1 MSLTAAEQF
10 LLELTNRARLDPAG
24 EAARNGIDLNA
35 GLTAGTISTQSK
47 QVLASNADLDAA
59 ASAHSLW
66 MLKQD
71 VFSHTGDGGSSPG
84 DRATAAGYDWTA
96 MGENIGFT
104 GTTGTLNLQAAVE
117 QIHNALFVSS
127 GHRVNML
134 NATYTEAGMAAEVG
148 IFTQGGLSYNAA
160 MVTEMFGTTGST
172 VFLTGVAY
180 TDSDL
185 DKFYSMGEARAG
197 VTFSAQGQ
205 STLTATAGG
214 YGIGLTA
221 TPALAVT
228 GQAGSLAF
236 SATVNLSLG
245 NVKLDVVDGSWFYT
259 SGSITLGTGIQN
271 VRLLGVMGL
280 SANGSDAANQITGN
294 AGANTLHGYGGHDSL
309 MSGGGN
315 DRLYGDVGNDTIS
328 GDVGND
334 LLRGGAGLDRLLGG
348 DGADKI
354 YGDAGA
360 DSLTGG
366 GGADCFFFASN
377 FGRDQIS
384 DFSVAGGDMLKIDDA
399 IWGGA
404 VKTAAEVVAEFASVS
419 GGAVVFDFG
428 GGMVLTLN
436 GLTSTQG
443 LAAGIELI

>member
-1 MSLTAAEQF
+1 MSLTAGEQY

-35 GLTAGTISTQSK
+35 GLAAGTISTQSK
-47 QVLASNADLDAA
+47 QVLASNTDLEAA

-66 MLKQD
+66 MLETD

-84 DRATAAGYDWTA
+84 DRATAAGYDWTT

-104 GTTGTLNLQAAVE
+104 GTTGTLNFEAAVE

-134 NATYTEAGMAAEVG
+134 NAAFTEAGMSAEIGV
-148 IFTQGGLSYNAA
+148 FTQGGVNYNSA
-160 MVTEMFGTTGST
+160 MVTEMFGSTGST

-180 TDSDL
+180 TDTDL

-197 VTFSAQGQ
+197 VSFAAQGQ
-205 STLTATAGG
+205 SGVTAAAGG

-221 TPALAVT
+221 TAALAVT

-236 SATVNLSLG
+236 SATINLSLG
-245 NVKLDVVDGSWFYT
+245 NVKLDLVDGSWFYT

-280 SANGSDAANQITGN
+280 SANGNEMANQITGN
-294 AGANTLHGYGGHDSL
+294 SGANSVHGLAGNDTLI
-309 MSGGGN
+309 SGGGN
-315 DRLYGDVGNDTIS
+315 DRLYGDIGNDSIN
-328 GDVGND
+328 GDYGND
-334 LLRGGAGLDRLLGG
+334 LLRGGAGSDRLTGG

-354 YGDAGA
+354 YGDAGT
-360 DSLTGG
+360 DTLTGG
-366 GGADCFFFASN
+366 TGADCFFFARN
-377 FGRDQIS
+377 FGRDAIS
-384 DFSVAGGDMLKIDDA
+384 DFSLSGDDLLKLDDA
-399 IWGGA
+399 IWGGTA
-404 VKTAAEVVAEFASVS
+404 MTAAEVVADFATASS
-419 GGAVVFDFG
+419 GNVVFDFG
-428 GGMVLTLN
+428 GGMVLTLT

>member
-1 MSLTAAEQF
+1 MSLTAGEQY

-35 GLTAGTISTQSK
+35 GLAAGTISTQSK
-47 QVLASNADLDAA
+47 QVLASNTDLEAA

-66 MLKQD
+66 MLETD

-84 DRATAAGYDWTA
+84 DRATAAGYDWTT

-104 GTTGTLNLQAAVE
+104 GTTGTLNFEAAVE

-134 NATYTEAGMAAEVG
+134 NAAFTEAGMSAEIGV
-148 IFTQGGLSYNAA
+148 FTQGGVNYNSA
-160 MVTEMFGTTGST
+160 MVTEMFGSTGST

-180 TDSDL
+180 TDTDL

-197 VTFSAQGQ
+197 VSFAAQGQ
-205 STLTATAGG
+205 SGVTAAAGG

-221 TPALAVT
+221 TAALAVT

-236 SATVNLSLG
+236 SATINLSLG
-245 NVKLDVVDGSWFYT
+245 NVKLDLVDGSWFYT

-280 SANGSDAANQITGN
+280 SANGNEMANQITGN
-294 AGANTLHGYGGHDSL
+294 SGANSVHGLAGNDTLI
-309 MSGGGN
+309 SGGGN
-315 DRLYGDVGNDTIS
+315 DRLYGDIGNDSIN
-328 GDVGND
+328 GDFGND
-334 LLRGGAGLDRLLGG
+334 LLRGGAGLDRLIGG

-354 YGDAGA
+354 YGDAGT
-360 DSLTGG
+360 DTLTGG
-366 GGADCFFFASN
+366 TGADCFFFARN
-377 FGRDQIS
+377 FGRDAIS
-384 DFSVAGGDMLKIDDA
+384 DFSLSGDDLLKLDDA
-399 IWGGA
+399 IWGGTA
-404 VKTAAEVVAEFASVS
+404 MTAAEVVADFATVS
-419 GGAVVFDFG
+419 SGNVVFDFG
-428 GGMVLTLN
+428 GGMVLTLT

>member
-1 MSLTAAEQF
+1 MSLTAGEQY

-35 GLTAGTISTQSK
+35 GLAAGTISTQSK
-47 QVLASNADLDAA
+47 QVLASNTDLEAA

-66 MLKQD
+66 MLETD

-84 DRATAAGYDWTA
+84 DRATAAGYDWTT

-104 GTTGTLNLQAAVE
+104 GTTGTLNFEAAVE

-134 NATYTEAGMAAEVG
+134 NAAFTEAGMSAEIGV
-148 IFTQGGLSYNAA
+148 FTQGGVNYNSA
-160 MVTEMFGTTGST
+160 MVTEMFGSTGST

-180 TDSDL
+180 TDTDL

-197 VTFSAQGQ
+197 VSFAAQGQ
-205 STLTATAGG
+205 SGVTAAAGG

-221 TPALAVT
+221 TAALAVT

-236 SATVNLSLG
+236 SATINLSLG
-245 NVKLDVVDGSWFYT
+245 NVKLDLVDGSWFYT

-280 SANGSDAANQITGN
+280 SANGNEMANQITGN
-294 AGANTLHGYGGHDSL
+294 SGANSVHGLAGNDTLI
-309 MSGGGN
+309 SGGGN
-315 DRLYGDVGNDTIS
+315 DRLYGDIGNDSIN
-328 GDVGND
+328 GDFGND
-334 LLRGGAGLDRLLGG
+334 LLRGGAGSDRLIGG

-354 YGDAGA
+354 YGDAGT
-360 DSLTGG
+360 DTLTGG
-366 GGADCFFFASN
+366 TGADCFFFARN
-377 FGRDQIS
+377 FGRDAIS
-384 DFSVAGGDMLKIDDA
+384 DFSLSGDDLLKLDDA
-399 IWGGA
+399 IWGGTA
-404 VKTAAEVVAEFASVS
+404 MTAAEVVADFATASS
-419 GGAVVFDFG
+419 GNVVFDFG
-428 GGMVLTLN
+428 GGMVLTLT

>member
-1 MSLTAAEQF
+1 MSLTAGEQY

-35 GLTAGTISTQSK
+35 GLAAGTISTQSK
-47 QVLASNADLDAA
+47 QVLASNTDLEAA

-66 MLKQD
+66 MLETD

-84 DRATAAGYDWTA
+84 DRATAAGYDWTT

-104 GTTGTLNLQAAVE
+104 GTTGTLNFEAAVE

-134 NATYTEAGMAAEVG
+134 NAAFTEAGMSAEIGV
-148 IFTQGGLSYNAA
+148 FTQGGVNYNSA
-160 MVTEMFGTTGST
+160 MVTEMFGSTGST

-180 TDSDL
+180 TDTDL

-197 VTFSAQGQ
+197 VSFAAQGQ
-205 STLTATAGG
+205 SGVTAAAGG

-221 TPALAVT
+221 TAALAVT

-236 SATVNLSLG
+236 SATINLSLG
-245 NVKLDVVDGSWFYT
+245 NVKLDLVDGSWFYT

-280 SANGSDAANQITGN
+280 SANGNEMANQITGN
-294 AGANTLHGYGGHDSL
+294 SGANSVHGLAGNDTLI
-309 MSGGGN
+309 SGGGN
-315 DRLYGDVGNDTIS
+315 DRLYGDIGNDSIN
-328 GDVGND
+328 GDFGND
-334 LLRGGAGLDRLLGG
+334 LLRGGAGLDRLIGG

-354 YGDAGA
+354 YGDAGT
-360 DSLTGG
+360 DTLTGG
-366 GGADCFFFASN
+366 TGADCFFFARN
-377 FGRDQIS
+377 FGRDAIS
-384 DFSVAGGDMLKIDDA
+384 DFSLSGDDLLKLDDA
-399 IWGGA
+399 IWGGTA
-404 VKTAAEVVAEFASVS
+404 MTAAEVVADFATASS
-419 GGAVVFDFG
+419 GNVVFDFG
-428 GGMVLTLN
+428 GGMVLTLT